1 MKVGFWPISA
11 VQCKTTIDPVH
22 PSAHSRGLTRHAW
35 RPLGWF
41 LHERRCSAIAASW
54 CEAGLFLRLEGVA
67 VVESKLIFF
76 IHPLHLAYQVFLQ
89 NGRQFEVG
97 RARSGRALQVEVAR
111 DCPDG
116 GLGITVKNDHL
127 QPALIRIVQHFAIL
141 ARVEAVDQD
150 RIDQA
155 IAVDIAQLGNLE
167 TESKL
172 YFDDEIGVYIP
183 ATWITEAIICAG
195 FSVAKIG
202 RAKMRGGLF
211 ATEPK
216 IKLKYRGMNKVKTI
230 TDVVMNSEFRH
241 RMLLKQGQVRVPK
254 DAPIFHDWS
263 FETAVEFDDTVVDM
277 GSLRRIVERSAKY
290 GGFGDFRP
298 TFGRA
303 NAEVLDV

>member
-1 MKVGFWPISA
+1 MAIQQARIVVAGIS
-11 VQCKTTIDPVH
+11 
-22 PSAHSRGLTRHAW
+22 
-35 RPLGWF
+35 PL
-41 LHERRCSAIAASW
+41 
-54 CEAGLFLRLEGVA
+54 
-67 VVESKLIFF
+67 
-76 IHPLHLAYQVFLQ
+76 LQ
-89 NGRQFEVG
+89 NNPQTVDPFNHY
-97 RARSGRALQVEVAR
+97 AKAKKA
-111 DCPDG
+111 
-116 GLGITVKNDHL
+116 ITNKRTAKTDDDL
-127 QPALIRIVQHFAIL
+127 L
-141 ARVEAVDQD
+141 E
-150 RIDQA
+150 
-155 IAVDIAQLGNLE
+155 LGNLE

-183 ATWITEAIICAG
+183 ATWITEAIICTG

-230 TDVVMNSEFRH
+230 TDVVMNPEFRH

-277 GSLRRIVERSAKY
+277 GSLRRIVERAAKY

-303 NAEVLDV
+303 NAEVMDV